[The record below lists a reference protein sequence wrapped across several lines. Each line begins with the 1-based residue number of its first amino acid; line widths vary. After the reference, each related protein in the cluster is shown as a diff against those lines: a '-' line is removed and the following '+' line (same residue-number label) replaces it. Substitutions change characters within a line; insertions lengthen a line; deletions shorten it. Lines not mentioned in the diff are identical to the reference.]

1 MSELRGLMRTGH
13 FTTETSLIKAGHRLL
28 SCLFASYDYELLR
41 RDDDPDPMD
50 DFRQF
55 EEEEISEWILKL
67 AAITR
72 ITDDE
77 LGTLSTVEPNFPDGV
92 GTLEEG
98 GKHASLSIR
107 EACNKVIHATS
118 VRYEFGWAEENPIWG
133 RWLKAQGYEVK
144 GKYKA
149 AALLLEGARQNGDP
163 WKARVELV
171 PFVVAAAMW
180 DMWKWRLA

>member
-1 MSELRGLMRTGH
+1 MRTGH